1 MNNLDDDIEK
11 ELLQVLMR
19 TNDDFGV
26 TLSSNKM
33 SDEVLNKLHG
43 KIRKQHGFNIELAVQ
58 QAETDG

>member
-1 MNNLDDDIEK
+1 MNNIDDEIEK

-33 SDEVLNKLHG
+33 SEEVLTKLHG
-43 KIRKQHGFNIELAVQ
+43 KIRKQHGFNIELAI
-58 QAETDG
+58 